1 MEQEC
6 LVVSHS
12 SGDADYNIIM
22 TACVITDTDLIV
34 LLQHHFIPRIHEN
47 AYLQTS
53 TKVINISILDR
64 RLNPNLSHSLLPSM
78 HYPSVILPQSLME

>member
-6 LVVSHS
+6 LVASRS

-22 TACVITDTDLIV
+22 TTCVITDTDLIV

-47 AYLQTS
+47 VYLQTS
-53 TKVINISILDR
+53 TKDT
-64 RLNPNLSHSLLPSM
+64 
-78 HYPSVILPQSLME
+78 